1 MNGQLDVKNNIKKGS
16 STLLFSHKTW
26 LSYMYYV
33 CTRYIWL
40 HGAEINVQDFFTIER
55 SYDISAV
62 NAVLH
67 DFLEFEYYNITT
79 YMYVLVLRDF
89 FLHF

>member
-16 STLLFSHKTW
+16 STLLFSHKIW
-26 LSYMYYV
+26 LSYMSSWVYNMV
-33 CTRYIWL
+33 AWCRNKC
-40 HGAEINVQDFFTIER
+40 ARFFFTIER
-55 SYDISAV
+55 SYDIPAV
-62 NAVLH
+62 NAELH
-67 DFLEFEYYNITT
+67 DFLQFEYYNITT